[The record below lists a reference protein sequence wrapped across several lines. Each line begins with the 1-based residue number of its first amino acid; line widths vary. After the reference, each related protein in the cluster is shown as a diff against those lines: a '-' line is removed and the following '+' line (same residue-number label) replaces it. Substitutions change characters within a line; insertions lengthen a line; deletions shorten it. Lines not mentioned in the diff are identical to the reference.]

1 MVPSRTVHGLKPHTC
16 SYKILTTVKSFP
28 ASAVQLPLKA
38 TSMAKEIKAT
48 MCQGMFSFQ
57 ACLNPKSQESLG
69 KVQRMSILEVT
80 TLKKDLFPR
89 YSLRSSVE
97 YGRFWDVLRLW
108 LLFVTILVC
117 RGCKVLL
124 ITSYLTAGIKQQQK
138 KRQIVWNKCIKG
150 GMRLSLSCLH
160 FRLSNYSQ
168 ISPLRLQLLVQW
180 YYLHFSMS
188 NKGV

>member
-1 MVPSRTVHGLKPHTC
+1 MHGLKPHTC

-89 YSLRSSVE
+89 YSLRVFC
-97 YGRFWDVLRLW
+97 RVWQ
-108 LLFVTILVC
+108 IL
-117 RGCKVLL
+117 GC
-124 ITSYLTAGIKQQQK
+124 A
-138 KRQIVWNKCIKG
+138 
-150 GMRLSLSCLH
+150 
-160 FRLSNYSQ
+160 
-168 ISPLRLQLLVQW
+168 
-180 YYLHFSMS
+180 
-188 NKGV
+188 